1 MIGDDKSDLATNLR
15 LTCRALHPSAE
26 NKAAVWKE
34 FTDPASELSL
44 YQRGA
49 LMSGFYSNKQID
61 VIRPY
66 FTKFIEELP
75 ELYTK
80 HSFKF
85 VDSFSSHL
93 LPRMEIED
101 SHIV

>member
-1 MIGDDKSDLATNLR
+1 
-15 LTCRALHPSAE
+15 
-26 NKAAVWKE
+26 
-34 FTDPASELSL
+34 
-44 YQRGA
+44 
-49 LMSGFYSNKQID
+49 MSGFYSNKQID

-101 SHIV
+101 SHIVQLLAVKAGVPDVNGNFANLLSENIELMLRSKLIREFATKQLQQ